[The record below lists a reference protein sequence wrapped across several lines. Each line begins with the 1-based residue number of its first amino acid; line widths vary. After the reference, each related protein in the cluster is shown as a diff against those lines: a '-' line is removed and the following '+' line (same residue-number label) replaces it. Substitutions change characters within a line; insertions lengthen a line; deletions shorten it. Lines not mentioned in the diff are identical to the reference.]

1 MTYPNNTLINA
12 TYINEGDDVMYEYG
26 TYWFSKIPEGA
37 TVLVQNAG
45 KDPLQG
51 CICLTDDGLVEQ
63 FETYNNG
70 VVGFEYQSGNMDIAL
85 FANVLNHK
93 IHQTDEFTFISNFI
107 FSRSLSAVAYEGVQ
121 QPENPEPDN
130 PDPKPDPKPGDSGT
144 CLLYT
149 SSWSWTGGHAD
160 GGRDLLA
167 VAMRE
172 VTEETGLRRLAP
184 VTEGIFSLECLTVD
198 GHETVSYTHLD
209 VYKRQELSG
218 QISFAAAEVYAKDF
232 LKAGHRHFCRRP
244 AFSWHRF

>member
-1 MTYPNNTLINA
+1 
-12 TYINEGDDVMYEYG
+12 MYEYG

-51 CICLTDDGLVEQ
+51 CICLTDDGLVKQ

-121 QPENPEPDN
+121 QPEDPEPDN

-144 CLLYT
+144 TDPKPTTPPETGDT
-149 SSWSWTGGHAD
+149 SDVMLWV
-160 GGRDLLA
+160 A
-167 VAMRE
+167 VA
-172 VTEETGLRRLAP
+172 V
-184 VTEGIFSLECLTVD
+184 
-198 GHETVSYTHLD
+198 
-209 VYKRQELSG
+209 
-218 QISFAAAEVYAKDF
+218 ISCGMIPAAAVV
-232 LKAGHRHFCRRP
+232 LKRKAR
-244 AFSWHRF
+244 